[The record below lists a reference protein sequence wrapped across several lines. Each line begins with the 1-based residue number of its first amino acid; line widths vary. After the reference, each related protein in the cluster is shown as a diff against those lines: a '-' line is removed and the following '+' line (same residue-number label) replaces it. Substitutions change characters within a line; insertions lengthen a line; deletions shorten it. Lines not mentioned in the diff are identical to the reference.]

1 MEKINYSQ
9 EMLLAHIKIF
19 LKKYII
25 ENEWFLLKLRENKID
40 INTIPE
46 IFEIIHNCELL
57 DFQKIFIQNKVLL
70 IKLTYNYEYINKF
83 TEWND
88 LNFEEVEEKIIQVI
102 LDF

>member
-9 EMLLAHIKIF
+9 EMLLALMKIF
-19 LKKYII
+19 VKKYVI
-25 ENEWFLLKLRENKID
+25 ENDWFLQKLRENKID

-70 IKLTYNYEYINKF
+70 VKLTYNYEYIKKF
-83 TEWND
+83 VDWNELEFD
-88 LNFEEVEEKIIQVI
+88 EIEEKIKQII

>member
-9 EMLLAHIKIF
+9 EMLLALMKIF

-25 ENEWFLLKLRENKID
+25 QNDWFLQKLRENKID

-46 IFEIIHNCELL
+46 IFEIIHNCDLL

-83 TEWND
+83 TELND

>member
-1 MEKINYSQ
+1 MEKTNYSQ
-9 EMLLAHIKIF
+9 EMLLALMKIF

-25 ENEWFLLKLRENKID
+25 QNEWFLQKLRENKID

-57 DFQKIFIQNKVLL
+57 DFTKIFIQNKVLL

-88 LNFEEVEEKIIQVI
+88 LVFEEVEEKIIQVI

>member
-1 MEKINYSQ
+1 MEKMNYSQ
-9 EMLLAHIKIF
+9 EMLLILIKIF

-25 ENEWFLLKLRENKID
+25 ENEWFLIKLRENKID

-70 IKLTYNYEYINKF
+70 IKFTFNYDYINKF
-83 TEWND
+83 TEWHD
-88 LNFEEVEEKIIQVI
+88 LDFEDVEEKIKRVI

>member
-9 EMLLAHIKIF
+9 EMLWALMKIF

-25 ENEWFLLKLRENKID
+25 QNEWFLQKLRENKID

-70 IKLTYNYEYINKF
+70 IKLTYNYDYINKF

-88 LNFEEVEEKIIQVI
+88 LVFESVEEKIIQVI